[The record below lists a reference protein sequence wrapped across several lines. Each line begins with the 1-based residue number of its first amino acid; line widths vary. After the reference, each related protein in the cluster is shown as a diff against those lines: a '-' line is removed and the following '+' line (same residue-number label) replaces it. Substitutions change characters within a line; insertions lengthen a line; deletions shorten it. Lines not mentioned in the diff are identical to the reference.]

1 MHCTARRELRIAA
14 VEEEVV
20 RSMQTKAETLVKMV
34 ESLAHTQHREWEQT
48 LQAVREGGTPGGSGG
63 LS

>member
-1 MHCTARRELRIAA
+1 M
-14 VEEEVV
+14 

>member
-20 RSMQTKAETLVKMV
+20 RSMQTKAVTLVKVV

-48 LQAVREGGTPGGSGG
+48 LQA
-63 LS
+63 